1 MFREKVIKIQSLK
14 SCLHISTVFSYNNH
28 MCINCVYCRTAE
40 LQDKIRSVQDDIQRI
55 NTCIEEHESERST
68 RYRELRKKEQ
78 VFKGTHA
85 LLNFVLKLYM

>member
-1 MFREKVIKIQSLK
+1 MSCMYRYALVDVITMQRL
-14 SCLHISTVFSYNNH
+14 F
-28 MCINCVYCRTAE
+28 MCVSCVYCRTAE

-78 VFKGTHA
+78 IFKGTIYV
-85 LLNFVLKLYM
+85 LNLYA

>member
-1 MFREKVIKIQSLK
+1 MCFFFI
-14 SCLHISTVFSYNNH
+14 TFSYAHTVNMYNNCK
-28 MCINCVYCRTAE
+28 CIYYVYCRTAD

-78 VFKGTHA
+78 IFKGIH
-85 LLNFVLKLYM
+85 VGKHRV